1 MNIENITNI
10 VVECPH
16 CKEPVL
22 IEKIN
27 CCIFRHA
34 SFKNTGQQIGPHT
47 EKKLCDS
54 YINNDLIFG
63 CGKPFQIIVNTNS
76 KNEDDKFIA
85 IICDYI

>member
-47 EKKLCDS
+47 EKKLCDFEPTTFTG
-54 YINNDLIFG
+54 LTLGLLKLF
-63 CGKPFQIIVNTNS
+63 
-76 KNEDDKFIA
+76 
-85 IICDYI
+85 

>member
-34 SFKNTGQQIGPHT
+34 SFTPFYISSLVPSANADFNDIKKN
-47 EKKLCDS
+47 KK
-54 YINNDLIFG
+54 
-63 CGKPFQIIVNTNS
+63 
-76 KNEDDKFIA
+76 A
-85 IICDYI
+85 

>member
-27 CCIFRHA
+27 CCIFRLNH
-34 SFKNTGQQIGPHT
+34 FK
-47 EKKLCDS
+47 
-54 YINNDLIFG
+54 
-63 CGKPFQIIVNTNS
+63 
-76 KNEDDKFIA
+76 
-85 IICDYI
+85 